1 MAYVI
6 AKPVS
11 GMRGSFLSE
20 GDAHDSLQTFKSFS
34 TLPLLEIIKSEIR
47 LLGPV
52 TFFSSGLLARFATV
66 PVSYYRKR
74 LSDIP
79 EGSIVQN
86 VIKGKGNILVVSRQ
100 RYATRT
106 YILGQM

>member
-1 MAYVI
+1 
-6 AKPVS
+6 
-11 GMRGSFLSE
+11 MRGSFLSE
-20 GDAHDSLQTFKSFS
+20 DDAHEILQTFKSFS

-52 TFFSSGLLARFATV
+52 TFFSSGLLAWFATV
-66 PVSYYRKR
+66 PVSYYRQS

-79 EGSIVQN
+79 EDSIMQN
-86 VIKGKGNILVVSRQ
+86 VINRKGNIVSRQ